1 MKVFSR
7 TDVSGQATTPL
18 RRPSKYDRMVNR
30 NFTPFP
36 ILTTERLTLRQL
48 SIDDTQNIFALRSDI
63 KINKYLDREPSK
75 AIDDAL
81 KFIKKVNDNIKN
93 NSSIYWVISLTRT
106 KKFVGII
113 CLFDFSNEKNSC
125 EIGYELMTKFQ
136 GQGIMKE
143 AAQVVIDYVFQ
154 TLKFKKILAF
164 THYENQNSTYLLLK
178 FNFVKSLERD
188 KENPN
193 VNIFTLAQ

>member
-1 MKVFSR
+1 
-7 TDVSGQATTPL
+7 
-18 RRPSKYDRMVNR
+18 MVNR

-48 SIDDTQNIFALRSDI
+48 SIDDTQNIFALRSDT

-75 AIDDAL
+75 EIDDAL

-106 KKFVGII
+106 KTFVGTI

-164 THYENQNSTYLLLK
+164 THYENQNSTNLLLK

-188 KENPN
+188 KENPK